1 MKYNSRNFK
10 TIKDLSFFCFNQIT
24 INKPLKNQIFYFILS
39 GGTSPRTLFK
49 MINKDLKNNSDWGQ
63 YYFLMSDERQ
73 VPINHQDSNLGTFIR
88 LSGIPESQ
96 TVDINSMHRS
106 ESKFREIIPFDK
118 IFEKDLIIKNAI
130 IGMGEDGHFA
140 SIFPNDN
147 DSLKAIKGSD
157 RSYMCENKNIT
168 HSRITLSLKMIAK
181 SEKIF
186 LLVTSAKKLAVIN
199 KKDGLPIHDLLDK
212 LKDKITLLILN
223 ES

>member
-24 INKPLKNQIFYFILS
+24 INKPFKNQIFYFILS

-73 VPINHQDSNLGTFIR
+73 VPLNHQDSNLGTFIR

-96 TVDINSMHRS
+96 
-106 ESKFREIIPFDK
+106 SKFREIIPFDK

-157 RSYMCENKNIT
+157 RSYICENKNIT

-199 KKDGLPIHDLLDK
+199 EKNGLPVHDLLDK

>member
-1 MKYNSRNFK
+1 
-10 TIKDLSFFCFNQIT
+10 
-24 INKPLKNQIFYFILS
+24 
-39 GGTSPRTLFK
+39 

-73 VPINHQDSNLGTFIR
+73 VPLNHQDSNLGTFIR

-199 KKDGLPIHDLLDK
+199 DKDGLPVHDLLDK